1 MPTHKEKRLLGYSA
15 EKIFD
20 LVIDVDRYPEFLPWC
35 LSANVLKND
44 IDTFDADLVIG
55 FKMIRE
61 KFGSHVKSQRPRW
74 IEVTPISGPFKRMTN
89 IWRFTAETR
98 DTCMIDFYVEFE
110 FRSRLMN
117 KLIGVLFHEA
127 VRRMVGAFERRAWE
141 LYGTSSAV
149 CHSEQIS

>member
-1 MPTHKEKRLLGYSA
+1 MPVHKEQRLLGYSA

-35 LSANVLKND
+35 LSANILKDD
-44 IDTFDADLVIG
+44 IDAFDADLVIG

-61 KFGSHVKSQRPRW
+61 KFGSRVKSQRPRW

-89 IWRFTAETR
+89 SWRFTAQTR

-117 KLIGVLFHEA
+117 RLVGVLFHEA
-127 VRRMVGAFERRAWE
+127 VRRMVGAFEKRARE
-141 LYGTSSAV
+141 LYGASSEG
-149 CHSEQIS
+149 CHSGQIS